1 MYQNLRKGLR
11 EEDKELNQPSVH
23 FLQIPE
29 VDESLLDEDVERRV
43 ARMQSAIENGRLIRE
58 RKGIGLKTPLASI
71 TLVDADSDALA
82 DF

>member
-1 MYQNLRKGLR
+1 M
-11 EEDKELNQPSVH
+11 NQPSVH

-29 VDESLLDEDVERRV
+29 VDESLLDDGVERRV

-71 TLVDADSDALA
+71 TLVDADPDALA